1 MYLVGKIDKT
11 DIRLWSIV
19 DKHAQLALHGKFFSD
34 TMDRFEGTC
43 TEKDGRKLTF
53 KLNLEAKTGGSY
65 ENRYSDLNSTTAEVE
80 EFAKQVKLAIL
91 LGNKK
96 WLSMHVSFP
105 IKINISSKKRITIK
119 NQKQF
124 IANFDR
130 IFHSAYLEKAKA
142 FEYFNMF
149 SNYQGVMLGNGD
161 IWINTVN
168 APDQKQS
175 YLRIIAIN
183 N

>member
-1 MYLVGKIDKT
+1 
-11 DIRLWSIV
+11 
-19 DKHAQLALHGKFFSD
+19 
-34 TMDRFEGTC
+34 
-43 TEKDGRKLTF
+43 
-53 KLNLEAKTGGSY
+53 
-65 ENRYSDLNSTTAEVE
+65 
-80 EFAKQVKLAIL
+80 
-91 LGNKK
+91 
-96 WLSMHVSFP
+96 MHVSFP

-124 IANFDR
+124 ISNFDH
-130 IFHSAYLEKAKA
+130 IFHSAYLEKAKT

-149 SNYQGVMLGNGD
+149 SNYQGVMLGDGD